1 MANRFV
7 SILAAAVVVVV
18 AVSTLV
24 LSGTAAAAQVIPPG
38 SPPAEQC
45 AVVPVALERLTGVPT
60 TTFSAPALA
69 TPQAGGPPT
78 GFADTVA
85 TGRGYEI
92 SAGTISDD
100 TRFGATFVG
109 DVAGGLPGVLFS
121 SVHYA
126 PPSPAPALTN
136 YVVGGEWAL
145 CGSWGVVF
153 GSFTDGAIRWNAD
166 GSLAAVD
173 TNVAVLGGS
182 INGVALSGGS
192 GSFGGALDHTPLAR
206 GLPPTIGGTLQL
218 QVSAAPAAG
227 GALPDTGGFPVG
239 SALLVV
245 GVGLLAVGTA
255 LWRSSGRR
263 GVE

>member
-7 SILAAAVVVVV
+7 SILAAAVVV

-24 LSGTAAAAQVIPPG
+24 LSGTAAAQVIPPG
-38 SPPAEQC
+38 SPPADQC

-69 TPQAGGPPT
+69 TPQAGGPT
-78 GFADTVA
+78 GFADAVA

-92 SAGTISDD
+92 SAGTISAD

-109 DVAGGLPGVLFS
+109 DVAGGLPGALFS

-126 PPSPAPALTN
+126 PPSPGPAVTN

-173 TNVAVLGGS
+173 TDVAVLGGS

-192 GSFGGALDHTPLAR
+192 GGFGGALDHTPLAQ

-227 GALPDTGGFPVG
+227 GALPDTGGIPVG

-255 LWRSSGRR
+255 LWRSS
-263 GVE
+263 

>member
-7 SILAAAVVVVV
+7 SILAAAAVVV

-24 LSGTAAAAQVIPPG
+24 LSGTAAAQVIPPG
-38 SPPAEQC
+38 SPPADQC

-69 TPQAGGPPT
+69 TPQAGGPT

-109 DVAGGLPGVLFS
+109 DVAGGLSGVLFS

-126 PPSPAPALTN
+126 PPSPGPAVTN

-173 TNVAVLGGS
+173 TDVAVL
-182 INGVALSGGS
+182 
-192 GSFGGALDHTPLAR
+192 GGALDHTPLAQ

-245 GVGLLAVGTA
+245 GVALLAVGTA
-255 LWRSSGRR
+255 LWRSS
-263 GVE
+263 